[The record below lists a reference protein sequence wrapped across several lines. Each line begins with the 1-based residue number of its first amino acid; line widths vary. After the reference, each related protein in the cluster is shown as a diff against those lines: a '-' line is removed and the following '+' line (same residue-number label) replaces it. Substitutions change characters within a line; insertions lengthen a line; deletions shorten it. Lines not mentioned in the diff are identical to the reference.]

1 MGVIRPRLGDH
12 TDKRKILERVIV
24 AAMEPVQRHHWGE
37 VRPGHGPVQSATC
50 LAKDQFRVRVE
61 GWADDVVLPREG
73 WTRVPSSECQA
84 RKQIAVWSP
93 SGTSPRSTEYGPVPG
108 GSGYEDSYWIE
119 YLGPLTGGVIR
130 VAGPFG

>member
-1 MGVIRPRLGDH
+1 MEAMRMRLGDH

-24 AAMEPVQRHHWGE
+24 SAVPPVQRHHWGE
-37 VRPGHGPVQSATC
+37 VRPGRGAVQSATC
-50 LAKDQFRVRVE
+50 LAKDRFRVRIE
-61 GWADDVVLPREG
+61 GWRDDVIIPREG
-73 WTRVPSSECQA
+73 WTRVPMSDCEA

-93 SGTSPRSTEYGPVPG
+93 SGVAPRSTEYGAVPG

-119 YLGPLTGGVIR
+119 YLGPLTGGIIR

>member
-1 MGVIRPRLGDH
+1 MYRLGDH

-24 AAMEPVQRHHWGE
+24 SPAPTVQRHHWGE
-37 VRPGHGPVQSATC
+37 VRPGYGPIQSAIC
-50 LAKDQFRVRVE
+50 LAKDKFRVRVE
-61 GWADDVVLPREG
+61 GWTGDVVIAREG
-73 WTRVPSSECQA
+73 WTRVPTSECEA

-93 SGTSPRSTEYGPVPG
+93 SDVAPRSTEYGPVPG